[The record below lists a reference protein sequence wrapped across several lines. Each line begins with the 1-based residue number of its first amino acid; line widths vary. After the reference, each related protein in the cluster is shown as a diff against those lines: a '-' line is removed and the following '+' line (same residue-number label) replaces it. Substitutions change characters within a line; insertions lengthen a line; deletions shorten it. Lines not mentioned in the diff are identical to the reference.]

1 MIQAPLPAPRA
12 RATAARAFIS
22 RFSLFSRSTLTVLA
36 CLAVELGDASAAR
49 AGTLEVAD
57 LAGGKLALRE
67 GGTTLAEVT
76 LTTPASGRAPV
87 TVRETRVEGHRVA
100 ELRAAVRGQEREE
113 LWIADVGIKP
123 PRTIWSG
130 LTGPRDADGEASI
143 FVEVTPERVFEYQTA
158 SQVTRCDDQP
168 VRLFP
173 RAWDFATG
181 RFRPILSTPPPPAA
195 TKLVA
200 RRGDPALPTGRP
212 LAGFHFVAAS
222 TTLGAGADARAL
234 AAPTGLDDG
243 DPKTV
248 WAEGLGGDG
257 RGEFLTARTTA
268 GMDARV
274 RGLRLVPGD
283 ASSPGA
289 WKAHNRIKALSIAL
303 GAEPARRF
311 EVEFPQDPAAVT
323 GAAPGDPYWIA
334 LPAPVSSACVT
345 VVIRDVYRGGEAGPR
360 GGGGTTALSD
370 LEVFTD
376 LDDGNG
382 VPRLIA
388 EAAARPDCAGR
399 VPTLVGLGSS
409 AVKPLTEGL
418 RSATASGAPGRAC
431 LVQALAQ
438 IEATTADEAALEAMA
453 RALGGLSAPEE
464 QAVTA
469 AFKKAPHPPVAA
481 LAEALGARAATGPDR
496 ARAARILGEL
506 DTDEATRALLGIVGD
521 GSPDLRLEIVQALG
535 RAPRASV
542 GLVERAMSRVPP
554 APSAPAPASAAVSPG
569 APPVPPAAKD
579 RDADLVRV
587 LPTLARRSGTETSA
601 ALAVL
606 RGVLGQ
612 PARPFEVRA
621 RSVMALGAVGGAA
634 AVGDLAPLATR
645 ADDPVIR
652 ALAVRELAGLDGG
665 SAAATAVLREALR
678 DHDPQVREAAAE
690 GLGARRDAAA
700 EPLLIAGAKQEEWP
714 LVRRA
719 EIGALGQLCG
729 AAGRDLLIRAIER
742 DVDDVRRVALV
753 GLARCRDRRA
763 RPALIQVMKTRR
775 VNPSLRELAAGLL
788 GETRDPVAA
797 HALAGAL
804 PSLVNEAEGDLA
816 VEGIAAAAL
825 RALGRQGGPEAIK
838 AAADLSRDARHPYR
852 QTAIEVLG
860 QLCDPGAGAA
870 ALAAVRAGS
879 TPALAEAA
887 AAAETRCRA
896 EARST
901 TPSRP

>member
-1 MIQAPLPAPRA
+1 MSQAPLPAARA
-12 RATAARAFIS
+12 RAFS
-22 RFSLFSRSTLTVLA
+22 SVFSLSTLTALA
-36 CLAVELGDASAAR
+36 GLAVQLGAAADARASA
-49 AGTLEVAD
+49 LEVAEM
-57 LAGGKLALRE
+57 AAGKLAVRE
-67 GGTTLAEVT
+67 GTAVLAEVT
-76 LTTPASGRAPV
+76 LTTPASSRGPA
-87 TVRETRVEGHRVA
+87 TLRETQVEGHRVA
-100 ELRAAVRGQEREE
+100 ELRAPVRGQAREE
-113 LWIADVGIKP
+113 IWIADVGVKP
-123 PRTIWSG
+123 PRLIWSG
-130 LTGPRDADGEASI
+130 FGGPRDADGEAST
-143 FVEVTPERVFEYQTA
+143 FVEVTPERIFEYQTA
-158 SQVTRCDDQP
+158 TQVTRCDDQP
-168 VRLFP
+168 IRLFP

-181 RFRPILSTPPPPAA
+181 RFRPIVSTPPAPAA

-200 RRGDPALPTGRP
+200 RRADPALPGGRP
-212 LAGFHFVAAS
+212 LAGFHFVSAS

-234 AAPTGLDDG
+234 ASPTALDDG
-243 DPKTV
+243 DPKTI

-268 GMDARV
+268 GVGARV

-303 GAEPARRF
+303 GAEPDRRF
-311 EVEFPQDPAAVT
+311 EIEFPQDPAGVA

-334 LPAPVSSACVT
+334 LPAPVPTTCVT
-345 VVIRDVYRGGEAGPR
+345 VVIRDVYRGGETGPR
-360 GGGGTTALSD
+360 GGGGTTAISD

-376 LDDGNG
+376 LDDGDG

-388 EAAARPDCAGR
+388 DAAARPDCAGR
-399 VPTLVGLGSS
+399 VPTLVGLGAA

-418 RSATASGAPGRAC
+418 RSATAANAPGRAC
-431 LVQALAQ
+431 LVQALARLA
-438 IEATTADEAALEAMA
+438 ATTEDEAALESLA

-464 QAVTA
+464 HAVTA
-469 AFKKAPHPPVAA
+469 AFKRAPHSPVPA
-481 LAEALGARAATGPDR
+481 LAEALGARAAAVADR

-506 DTDEATRALLGIVGD
+506 DTDEATRALLDAVGE

-535 RAPRASV
+535 RSPRASV
-542 GLVERAMSRVPP
+542 ALVERAMSRLPATPAAPVPG
-554 APSAPAPASAAVSPG
+554 SAAGSPVV
-569 APPVPPAAKD
+569 APVTGGGGPAATA

-587 LPTLARRSGTETSA
+587 LATLARRSGSEASA
-601 ALAVL
+601 ALALL
-606 RGVLGQ
+606 RGVLAQ

-621 RSVMALGAVGGAA
+621 RAVMAFGVVGGAA
-634 AVGDLAPLATR
+634 AVADLVPISTR

-652 ALAVRELAGLDGG
+652 ALAVRELAGIDGAP
-665 SAAATAVLREALR
+665 AAATAALREALR
-678 DHDPQVREAAAE
+678 DRDPQVREAAAE
-690 GLGARRDAAA
+690 ALGARRDAAA

-719 EIGALGQLCG
+719 QIGALGQLCG
-729 AAGRDLLIRAIER
+729 AAGRDLLIRAVER

-753 GLARCRDRRA
+753 GLTRCRDRRA

-797 HALAGAL
+797 QALAGAL

-816 VEGIAAAAL
+816 VEGIATAAL
-825 RALGRQGGPEAIK
+825 RSLGRQGGPEAVK
-838 AAADLSRDARHPYR
+838 VAADLSRDARHPYR
-852 QTAIEVLG
+852 QLAIEVLG
-860 QLCDPGAGAA
+860 QLCDPGAGAT
-870 ALAAVRAGS
+870 ALAAARASS

-901 TPSRP
+901 APPRP

>member
-1 MIQAPLPAPRA
+1 
-12 RATAARAFIS
+12 
-22 RFSLFSRSTLTVLA
+22 
-36 CLAVELGDASAAR
+36 
-49 AGTLEVAD
+49 
-57 LAGGKLALRE
+57 
-67 GGTTLAEVT
+67 
-76 LTTPASGRAPV
+76 
-87 TVRETRVEGHRVA
+87 
-100 ELRAAVRGQEREE
+100 
-113 LWIADVGIKP
+113 
-123 PRTIWSG
+123 
-130 LTGPRDADGEASI
+130 GEASI
-143 FVEVTPERVFEYQTA
+143 FVEVTPERIFEYQTA
-158 SQVTRCDDQP
+158 TQVIRCDDQP

-173 RAWDFATG
+173 RAWDFATA
-181 RFRPILSTPPPPAA
+181 RFRPIVSTPPAPAA

-200 RRGDPALPTGRP
+200 RRADPALPHGRP
-212 LAGFHFVAAS
+212 LGGFHFVSAS

-234 AAPTGLDDG
+234 ASPTGLDDG

-257 RGEFLTARTTA
+257 RGEFLTARTTGAA
-268 GMDARV
+268 GARV

-283 ASSPGA
+283 ASSPAA
-289 WKAHNRIKALSIAL
+289 WKAHNRIKGLSIAL
-303 GAEPARRF
+303 GAEPERRF
-311 EVEFPQDPAAVT
+311 EVEFPQDPAAVA

-334 LPAPVSSACVT
+334 LPAPVPTACVT

-360 GGGGTTALSD
+360 SGGGTTAISD

-376 LDDGNG
+376 LDDGDG

-388 EAAARPDCAGR
+388 DAAARPDCAGR
-399 VPTLVGLGSS
+399 VPTLVGLGAS

-418 RSATASGAPGRAC
+418 RAATAAGAPGRAC

-438 IEATTADEAALEAMA
+438 IEATREDTAALEALA

-469 AFKKAPHPPVAA
+469 AFKKAPHPPVPA
-481 LAEALGARAATGPDR
+481 LAEALGARAAGAADR

-506 DTDEATRALLGIVGD
+506 DAEDAARALLAAVGE
-521 GSPDLRLEIVQALG
+521 GSPDMRLEIVQALG

-542 GLVERAMSRVPP
+542 QLIEQAMSRPP
-554 APSAPAPASAAVSPG
+554 ATPSGPSASAGAAPAITGGGNPSAA
-569 APPVPPAAKD
+569 

-587 LPTLARRSGTETSA
+587 LASLARRSEAESSA

-606 RGVLGQ
+606 RGVLGE

-621 RSVMALGAVGGAA
+621 RAVMALGAVGGDR
-634 AVGDLAPLATR
+634 AVGDLAPIATR

-652 ALAVRELAGLDGG
+652 ALAVRELAGIDGDP
-665 SAAATAVLREALR
+665 AATGALREALR
-678 DHDPQVREAAAE
+678 DRDPQVREAAAE

-763 RPALIQVMKTRR
+763 RPALIQVMRTRR

-788 GETRDPVAA
+788 GETRDPVATQ
-797 HALAGAL
+797 ALARAL

-816 VEGIAAAAL
+816 VEGIATAAL
-825 RALGRQGGPEAIK
+825 RALGRQGGPEAVK
-838 AAADLSRDARHPYR
+838 AAADLSRDERHPYR

-860 QLCDPGAGAA
+860 QLCDPGVGAA
-870 ALAAVRAGS
+870 ALAAARASS
-879 TPALAEAA
+879 TPALVQAA

-901 TPSRP
+901 TPPLP